1 MAGESA
7 PRRAVFRDENPPA
20 PAAARPRRRRPEQP
34 PRPLDVEA
42 GERAAVIERKAAL
55 LERIAVED
63 GRPECAQQADEAR
76 AYAPVLRQ
84 GAQE

>member
-34 PRPLDVEA
+34 PRLDVEP

-55 LERIAVED
+55 LEPIAVED